1 MTWKDHVDHR
11 HYPFRR
17 DCQIC
22 QEPLHL
28 PHRKVKHPLCEPCH
42 TAPDVVGEAKYMLV
56 PKKSPLKARNQK
68 IQLNHCLLKLPSL
81 STSQMKMKKA
91 NIKHQVIFST
101 FLKMIKRRKRAIDP
115 TGALGNGEDPTRD
128 SIYSEGG
135 KPALEGLKNG
145 ASS

>member
-22 QEPLHL
+22 QKPLHL
-28 PHRKVKHPLCEPCH
+28 PHRKVKHPLCDVLSPDTSGPCHTAPDVVH

-56 PKKSPLKARNQK
+56 PMKARNQK

-101 FLKMIKRRKRAIDP
+101 FLKMIKEEKGHRPHWGTGQRGGPDP
-115 TGALGNGEDPTRD
+115 
-128 SIYSEGG
+128 
-135 KPALEGLKNG
+135 GLDLVRV
-145 ASS
+145 SS